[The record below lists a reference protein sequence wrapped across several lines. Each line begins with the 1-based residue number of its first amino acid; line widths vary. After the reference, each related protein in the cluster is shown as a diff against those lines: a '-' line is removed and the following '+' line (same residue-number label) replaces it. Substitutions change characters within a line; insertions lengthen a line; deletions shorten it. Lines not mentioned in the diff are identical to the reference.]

1 MARPPDMRTMPVPRG
16 QARGIGRGPRPA
28 AGGATSNRG
37 GTLAQVQQVM
47 ENAPPKVRQAIGEV
61 LDKDGVAAAISFI
74 QRMTAAQNK
83 NVKRPAVPQAVA
95 AKQPP
100 AQAMRRPPA
109 RGPARMMKGGM
120 YKGKPHSY
128 AAGGKVKDGKY

>member
-16 QARGIGRGPRPA
+16 QARASAPPMRGPV

-47 ENAPPKVRQAIGEV
+47 ENAPPKIPTQ
-61 LDKDGVAAAISFI
+61 VAKATS
-74 QRMTAAQNK
+74 
-83 NVKRPAVPQAVA
+83 PAMS
-95 AKQPP
+95 PP
-100 AQAMRRPPA
+100 P

-128 AAGGKVKDGKY
+128 AAGGKVTEGKY